1 MQEQVKRENINSH
14 PQGKKK
20 TKKTLMIQIHKCK
33 KHTLVLK

>member
-20 TKKTLMIQIHKCK
+20 NQKNTNDPDSQM
-33 KHTLVLK
+33 